1 MRIAAP
7 LCRAREG
14 ELPRSGKRGW
24 PGPRLGAPNWPG
36 PRLGAP
42 NAASIFRRGTHC
54 APGGTMRLCAAGTQ
68 EEGEPQVPPAS
79 CESPPLPS
87 GRAARVR
94 ASDAFRLPPG
104 CRIKASGT
112 AATPERCAY
121 RLLHPPC
128 RGARCAPARHPAGAP
143 PSWKH
148 WAQALHRQ
156 RSRLPGSG
164 AKPYRRDVVANQI
177 FHSMWTNLFAIAG
190 SHERLPAG
198 VIRKRGQGPL
208 FASRSERAC
217 EQPPLCGGS

>member
-1 MRIAAP
+1 MNCRAAAREAGLGHDSARQAGLSYDPRRVKRCVHSVGARIARPGNGAAM
-7 LCRAREG
+7 RR
-14 ELPRSGKRGW
+14 RHTRG
-24 PGPRLGAPNWPG
+24 
-36 PRLGAP
+36 
-42 NAASIFRRGTHC
+42 
-54 APGGTMRLCAAGTQ
+54 GGTK
-68 EEGEPQVPPAS
+68 VPPAS

-156 RSRLPGSG
+156 RSRLRGQVQNRAAATLS
-164 AKPYRRDVVANQI
+164 QI
-177 FHSMWTNLFAIAG
+177 KFFHSMWINLFAVAG

>member
-1 MRIAAP
+1 MRIIRVTAFHGLKLWP
-7 LCRAREG
+7 ARPHCGQEG
-14 ELPRSGKRGW
+14 EHLRFSP
-24 PGPRLGAPNWPG
+24 
-36 PRLGAP
+36 
-42 NAASIFRRGTHC
+42 
-54 APGGTMRLCAAGTQ
+54 
-68 EEGEPQVPPAS
+68 S
-79 CESPPLPS
+79 CQSTPFPS

-156 RSRLPGSG
+156 HPRPRGQAQNPTAATLS
-164 AKPYRRDVVANQI
+164 QI
-177 FHSMWTNLFAIAG
+177 KFFHSMWINLFAVAG

-198 VIRKRGQGPL
+198 VIRKRGRSAPPSRAAASVHASNRR
-208 FASRSERAC
+208 FAAALSE
-217 EQPPLCGGS
+217 S

>member
-24 PGPRLGAPNWPG
+24 PGPRLGTPSWSELRPRRVKRCVHSVGARIARPG
-36 PRLGAP
+36 NGA
-42 NAASIFRRGTHC
+42 AMRRRHTRG
-54 APGGTMRLCAAGTQ
+54 GGTK
-68 EEGEPQVPPAS
+68 VPPAS
-79 CESPPLPS
+79 CESPPLPL

-94 ASDAFRLPPG
+94 ASDAFRLPPI
-104 CRIKASGT
+104 CRIRASGT

-156 RSRLPGSG
+156 RSRLPGQTQDRT
-164 AKPYRRDVVANQI
+164 AATLLQI
-177 FHSMWTNLFAIAG
+177 KFFHSMWINLFAVAG

>member
-24 PGPRLGAPNWPG
+24 PGPRLGTPSWSELRPRRVKRCVHSVGARIARPG
-36 PRLGAP
+36 NGA
-42 NAASIFRRGTHC
+42 AMRCRHTRG
-54 APGGTMRLCAAGTQ
+54 GGTK
-68 EEGEPQVPPAS
+68 VPPAS

-156 RSRLPGSG
+156 HSRPRCQAQNRTAAILSQS
-164 AKPYRRDVVANQI
+164 KF
-177 FHSMWTNLFAIAG
+177 FHSMWINLFAVAG